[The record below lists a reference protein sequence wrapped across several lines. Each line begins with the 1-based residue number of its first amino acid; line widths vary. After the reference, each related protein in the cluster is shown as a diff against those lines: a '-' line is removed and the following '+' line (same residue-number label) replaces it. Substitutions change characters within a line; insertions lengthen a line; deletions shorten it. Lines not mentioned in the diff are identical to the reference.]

1 MRAIGVIPARW
12 GSTRFEGKVLA
23 PIKGKPMIQHVWE
36 RSRQSRVL
44 DEVIVACDD
53 EKILKAVEGFGG
65 KAVLTSKAHASG
77 TDRIAEAVGSIKA
90 DVIVNIQGDEPLIHY
105 KIIDELAET
114 LLRDKNIPMATVIKP
129 IVRQEE
135 LADPNVVKVVVDQRF
150 FALYFSRSV
159 IPYTRE
165 ASVAGKTI
173 CYKHLGIYAY
183 RRDFLLSFRDMPKSK
198 LEMAEQLE
206 QLRVLEAGFKI
217 KTIITDMET
226 VGVDTPADLA
236 RVEKLLSP

>member
-23 PIKGKPMIQHVWE
+23 RIKGKPMIQHVWE

-53 EKILKAVEGFGG
+53 EKILKAVESFGG

-105 KIIDELAET
+105 KIIDELAGA
-114 LLRDKNIPMATVIKP
+114 LLKDKNIPMATVIKP
-129 IVRQEE
+129 IVNQEE
-135 LADPNVVKVVVDQRF
+135 LADPNVVKVVVDSRL

-159 IPYTRE
+159 IPYTRD
-165 ASVAGKTI
+165 AAGSRKTV

-183 RRDFLLSFRDMPKSK
+183 RRDFLLSFKDMPKSK

-206 QLRVLEAGFKI
+206 QLRVLEAGYKI

-226 VGVDTPADLA
+226 IGVDTPADLA
-236 RVEKLLSP
+236 RVEKLLS

>member
-23 PIKGKPMIQHVWE
+23 QLKGKPMIQHVWE
-36 RSRQSRVL
+36 RCRQSRVL

-53 EKILKAVEGFGG
+53 TKILKAVEGFGG
-65 KAVLTSKAHASG
+65 KAVLTSKAHACG
-77 TDRIAEAVGSIKA
+77 TDRIAEAVGPIKA
-90 DVIVNIQGDEPLIHY
+90 DVIVNIQGDEPLIHPA
-105 KIIDELAET
+105 IIDELAET
-114 LLRDKNIPMATVIKP
+114 LLKDPSIPMATVIKP
-129 IVRQEE
+129 IVSQEE
-135 LADPNVVKVVVDQRF
+135 LANPNVVKVVVDSRL
-150 FALYFSRSV
+150 FALYFSRSA

-165 ASVAGKTI
+165 ASDVGKTP

-183 RRDFLLSFRDMPKSK
+183 RRDFLLSFKDMPKSR

-217 KTIITDMET
+217 KTIVTDMET

-236 RVEKLLSP
+236 RVEKLLS